1 MTTTVRITGSTKL
14 AYYGFSRLL
23 SIFKICFEFE
33 LHVQVSER
41 SDEIIPGFWG
51 VVVVGLFANEI
62 LRQAGFRE
70 QDLEK

>member
-1 MTTTVRITGSTKL
+1 M
-14 AYYGFSRLL
+14 
-23 SIFKICFEFE
+23 
-33 LHVQVSER
+33 QVSER